1 MAMDLQRIDPG
12 MRVTSVRQV
21 PSAMSLTGDRPF
33 EALLRQKVSPK
44 PEEGIPHAQLAPDR
58 PYEALLRPR
67 AHAQAD
73 AKTEA
78 QATQPTKDEQDQR
91 KKVREAAEEFVSMAL
106 VEPVLAKMRAMNS
119 AAEPF
124 APGAYEKAF
133 APFVDSAWSKGIV
146 RAEGWSLVER
156 VEQWMT
162 RNPAEAEVGHG

>member
-1 MAMDLQRIDPG
+1 MELGRIDPT
-12 MRVTSVRQV
+12 MRVTSRRQV
-21 PSAMSLTGDRPF
+21 PPEMSIGADRPFAALLDQKVSAKSSEGIPHADLAPDAPF
-33 EALLRQKVSPK
+33 EALLRPRVRVQ
-44 PEEGIPHAQLAPDR
+44 H
-58 PYEALLRPR
+58 EAK
-67 AHAQAD
+67 A
-73 AKTEA
+73 EA
-78 QATQPTKDEQDQR
+78 SASEPTKDEQDQR

-146 RAEGWSLVER
+146 RAEGWSLVDR
-156 VEQWMT
+156 VEKWMT